1 MNRLFSNVI
10 RGRGPEKPNFRR
22 FSKQGVKENKTP

>member
-10 RGRGPEKPNFRR
+10 RGGRPKKPNFRR

>member
-10 RGRGPEKPNFRR
+10 RGRGPEKSNFRR
-22 FSKQGVKENKTP
+22 FSKQGVKDNKTP

>member
-1 MNRLFSNVI
+1 MSRLFSNVI
-10 RGRGPEKPNFRR
+10 RGHGPENPNFRR